1 VKDHPSFRVRRV
13 VTLDPFLRTLNGVAL
28 AKRAALVSCLVLTGC
43 AEYTSHPPAPGVAGR
58 ESRMSASRLI
68 PGPRDTT
75 MRLPWV
81 KLLVRDERERVLLV
95 RWKSEYEVPGTELSA
110 SAAIDEDS
118 CGRFLDDFASDLG
131 MKIRTPRLAAE
142 VLQHF
147 AGRNRP
153 VPFRWYE
160 VRLTEGIGRRP
171 AGEPDIDQV
180 AWMSL
185 DEAITAIP
193 YPAAHRILKQIAQ
206 WPDRTIQGEYEVDY
220 SVNPP
225 AGSLRIIHDF
235 SPEAPP
241 GR

>member
-1 VKDHPSFRVRRV
+1 
-13 VTLDPFLRTLNGVAL
+13 
-28 AKRAALVSCLVLTGC
+28 
-43 AEYTSHPPAPGVAGR
+43 
-58 ESRMSASRLI
+58 MSASRLI

-75 MRLPWV
+75 MRLPWA
-81 KLLVRDERERVLLV
+81 KLLVRDERGRVLLV

-118 CGRFLDDFASDLG
+118 CARFLEGFASDLG
-131 MKIRTPRLAAE
+131 MKIRTPRLAAD

-160 VRLTEGIGRRP
+160 VRLTEGTGRPP

-235 SPEAPP
+235 SPETPP
-241 GR
+241 ARPR